1 MQHHLPPRP
10 LRTFVQRNRSRLVIA
25 ARSRVVRRRAVRAI
39 GRAWL
44 RFMLQ
49 INVVSCRVE
58 RWDVIAVFAVVDE
71 HGSFKNV
78 EKRMLRTSKGRGNR
92 RVLPFYYLETGE
104 LVNKVGTDEFVVVA
118 TGLRLRCV

>member
-1 MQHHLPPRP
+1 
-10 LRTFVQRNRSRLVIA
+10 
-25 ARSRVVRRRAVRAI
+25 
-39 GRAWL
+39 
-44 RFMLQ
+44 MLQ